1 MGRVLS
7 VLVFGGAGF
16 WLGAYYRVPPWVL
29 WSLLVLGTLMWILGE
44 WLERRETKRGEDH
57 DETSRL

>member
-7 VLVFGGAGF
+7 VLFFGGAGF
-16 WLGAYYRVPPWVL
+16 WLGAYYRVPPWVI

-44 WLERRETKRGEDH
+44 WLERRETKKGG
-57 DETSRL
+57 S